1 MNGTLKETERKLLSL
16 FSQLLI
22 IISTIQILTL
32 LMVENTETSF
42 LWVTLSGFF
51 ALGTGL
57 AVFADSNRR
66 TIIHKW
72 VLLACSLICLVAY
85 VFAVN
90 MHNEPRM
97 YVGLLT
103 SLIIMILLIQR

>member
-22 IISTIQILTL
+22 IIASIQILTL
-32 LMVENTETSF
+32 LMVENNESSY
-42 LWVTLSGFF
+42 LWVTLSGFL
-51 ALGTGL
+51 ALTTGL

-72 VLLACSLICLVAY
+72 ILLTCSLICLVAY
-85 VFAVN
+85 VFALN

-97 YVGLLT
+97 YIGLLI
-103 SLIIMILLIQR
+103 SIVIMVLLIQS